1 MIALLG
7 RLAYQL
13 IENQFAMLL
22 ECAQALFKRKEQ
34 RLRQLWGLARVKRV
48 LNDYTLANDLDR
60 QFGDVPIGLGK
71 ILLFLSAIHGF
82 AGNPRGQFHWAQ
94 AGPYVSWRW
103 RLGPARF
110 GSYFG
115 GASVSTARAACPL
128 SASAAVT
135 AVTGYSS
142 NSPLFF
148 GRPICASRSRLGL
161 SWSCVAPWQVLT
173 RHVAVAGRGANR
185 AVHRCRPDATIAVPI
200 LTAAAPSNCL
210 PGAVTGTP
218 RRSCVRTG
226 SRWT

>member
-60 QFGDVPIGLGK
+60 QFGDVPVGLGK
-71 ILLFLSAIHGF
+71 MLLFLSAIHGF
-82 AGNPRGQFHWAQ
+82 ARNPRGQLHWAW
-94 AGPYVSWRW
+94 AGPLFGRT
-103 RLGPARF
+103 GPAHF
-110 GSYFG
+110 GSYKRP
-115 GASVSTARAACPL
+115 SDVSAARATCRA

-142 NSPLFF
+142 SSPLFF
-148 GRPICASRSRLGL
+148 GQPICASRSRLGL
-161 SWSCVAPWQVLT
+161 SWS
-173 RHVAVAGRGANR
+173 
-185 AVHRCRPDATIAVPI
+185 
-200 LTAAAPSNCL
+200 
-210 PGAVTGTP
+210 
-218 RRSCVRTG
+218 
-226 SRWT
+226 